1 MVHKILKTYL
11 PAISMSFT
19 VIILLA
25 GIVKWI
31 LEEKQDIFA
40 LFAFEVVAYLILTCI
55 LDELIGRINFKTYIS
70 HFITESIL
78 IYPITMLFAI
88 KFRWIG
94 MSAVNIIFCSAA
106 YFSVMVGIHLYFY
119 CIEKGSVAEMNRLL
133 EEGRDKNG

>member
-1 MVHKILKTYL
+1 MVHKVLKTYL

-19 VIILLA
+19 VIILFA

-31 LEEKQDIFA
+31 LGEKQDVFV

-55 LDELIGRINFKTYIS
+55 LDELIGRINFRTYIS
-70 HFITESIL
+70 HFITESVL

-94 MSAVNIIFCSAA
+94 VTAINIILCSVA
-106 YFSVMVGIHLYFY
+106 YFFVMVGIHLYFY
-119 CIEKGSVAEMNRLL
+119 YIEKNNVAEMNRLL